1 MAIDPAILGRY
12 FGGVGPAPV
21 APPPPTPTVSPSL
34 TKAQLTTAMNANA
47 VKSKADLSAAASSIT
62 AVSEQ
67 AKIVNANS
75 PVNETAIAQ
84 AEVANAAG
92 VALEQPGGAVNQA
105 LGTSW
110 TPMATSSTGGNA
122 DQRSDAFAAL
132 IDLFT
137 SYGLGDLSGTI
148 TDLMT
153 AGESSSGA
161 LVKLKYS
168 KEINP
173 KTQLPYNAAYTAR
186 FAGNASRVSKGL
198 NALTEAQYISNEDA
212 YAETLRAYGLGNMLS
227 TDRTA
232 NQKKFADYIANDVS
246 STEFAN
252 RIKTASDSVINA
264 DPQVMKTF
272 QQYYGGLTTSDL
284 VSYFLAPDETLPML
298 QQKVSASEIGT
309 AAQEQGLGTTDKARS
324 EYLAKMGVNQA
335 GGMSAISGYQNIAD
349 VLPTGQKLSSIY
361 KEAGINYDQ
370 TTAENEYLLQN
381 ANAATK
387 RKQLA
392 SLERAKF
399 SGDAGIN
406 PQASNLASART
417 VQGKF

>member
-21 APPPPTPTVSPSL
+21 APPPEAVTKPTQASPVNVIPGYLGINSPTIAQPPTPAKTSTVVQPDVKQPTFSTTGGAIIPNNSPVVTPTVP
-34 TKAQLTTAMNANA
+34 
-47 VKSKADLSAAASSIT
+47 
-62 AVSEQ
+62 
-67 AKIVNANS
+67 NS
-75 PVNETAIAQ
+75 GDGKQ
-84 AEVANAAG
+84 
-92 VALEQPGGAVNQA
+92 
-105 LGTSW
+105 
-110 TPMATSSTGGNA
+110 
-122 DQRSDAFAAL
+122 SDAFAAL

-399 SGDAGIN
+399 SGDAGTN

>member
-12 FGGVGPAPV
+12 FGGVGPAPKV
-21 APPPPTPTVSPSL
+21 PVPAKPL
-34 TKAQLTTAMNANA
+34 TKAQLTAAMNANA
-47 VKSKADLSAAASSIT
+47 AKSAADLSAAASSIT
-62 AVSEQ
+62 AVSQQ
-67 AKIVNANS
+67 AKTVNANAPIDET
-75 PVNETAIAQ
+75 PVTQ
-84 AEVANAAG
+84 AEIANAAG
-92 VALEQPGGAVNQA
+92 IALEQPGGAVNQA

-110 TPMATSSTGGNA
+110 TPMATSSTGVSVE
-122 DQRSDAFAAL
+122 QQDAFAAL
-132 IDLFT
+132 ANLFT
-137 SYGLGDLSGTI
+137 SYGLGDLSSTL

-153 AGESSSGA
+153 AGETASGA

-186 FAGNASRVSKGL
+186 FAGNAARVAKGL
-198 NALTEAQYISNEDA
+198 NALSEAQYISNEDA
-212 YAETLRAYGLGNMLS
+212 YAETLKAYGLGNMLS

-246 STEFAN
+246 SSEFAN
-252 RIKTASDSVINA
+252 RIKTASDNVINA

-298 QQKVSASEIGT
+298 QQKVTASEIGT
-309 AAQEQGLGTTDKARS
+309 AAQEQGLGVTDKARA
-324 EYLAKMGVNQA
+324 EYLTKMGINQA
-335 GGMSAISGYQNIAD
+335 SAISGYQNVAD

-417 VQGKF
+417 VQGQF

>member
-21 APPPPTPTVSPSL
+21 APPPEAVTKPTQASPANVIPGYLGINSPTIAQPPAPAKTSTVVQPDVKQPTFSTTGGAIIPNNPPVVTPTVP
-34 TKAQLTTAMNANA
+34 
-47 VKSKADLSAAASSIT
+47 
-62 AVSEQ
+62 
-67 AKIVNANS
+67 NS
-75 PVNETAIAQ
+75 GDGKQ
-84 AEVANAAG
+84 
-92 VALEQPGGAVNQA
+92 
-105 LGTSW
+105 
-110 TPMATSSTGGNA
+110 
-122 DQRSDAFAAL
+122 SDAFAAL

>member
-21 APPPPTPTVSPSL
+21 APPPEAVTAPTQASPANVIPGYLGINSPTIAQPPAPAKTSTVVQPDVKQPTFSTTGGAIIPIDSPTPVKTTVP
-34 TKAQLTTAMNANA
+34 
-47 VKSKADLSAAASSIT
+47 
-62 AVSEQ
+62 
-67 AKIVNANS
+67 
-75 PVNETAIAQ
+75 
-84 AEVANAAG
+84 AG
-92 VALEQPGGAVNQA
+92 VSVEQ
-105 LGTSW
+105 
-110 TPMATSSTGGNA
+110 
-122 DQRSDAFAAL
+122 RDAFAAL
-132 IDLFT
+132 ANLFT
-137 SYGLGDLSGTI
+137 SYGLGDLSSTL

-153 AGESSSGA
+153 AGETASGA

-186 FAGNASRVSKGL
+186 FAGNAARVAKGL
-198 NALTEAQYISNEDA
+198 NALSEAQYISNEDA
-212 YAETLRAYGLGNMLS
+212 YAETLKAYGLGNMLS

-246 STEFAN
+246 SSEFAN
-252 RIKTASDSVINA
+252 RIKTASDNIINA
-264 DPQVMKTF
+264 DPQIMKTF

-298 QQKVSASEIGT
+298 QQKVTASEIGT
-309 AAQEQGLGTTDKARS
+309 AAQEQGLGVTDKARA
-324 EYLAKMGVNQA
+324 EYLTKMGINQA
-335 GGMSAISGYQNIAD
+335 SAISGYQNVAD

-399 SGDAGIN
+399 SGDAGTN